1 MALAISNIPIL
12 TGDVAEN
19 FVRNA
24 EYNSREAKRTDFTT
38 QRTEWSSFEAEN
50 ASRINQLKA
59 TGQWPF

>member
-12 TGDVAEN
+12 TGDVAED

-24 EYNSREAKRTDFTT
+24 EYNSHEANRTDFTV

-50 ASRINQLKA
+50 ASRINQLKE